1 LAVVSGVCIYFVLA
15 SQVAGQIDLAVQ
27 RLNAVEA
34 EYPIHL
40 LSQTWFR
47 WWICSAIP
55 VSLGSACAAV
65 VVGGVVAIQNAR
77 SQIWR
82 AHAPMDVP
90 DFGN

>member
-15 SQVAGQIDLAVQ
+15 SQVAGQIDLAAQ

-55 VSLGSACAAV
+55 
-65 VVGGVVAIQNAR
+65 
-77 SQIWR
+77 
-82 AHAPMDVP
+82 
-90 DFGN
+90 